1 MSTKGKGKGRQS
13 VWTEQ
18 IIQRMLELLGEG
30 KSASHIARE
39 LSEMAGQELSR
50 NAVIGKLHRMR
61 KAGQIPEG
69 KEPPAQRQQTAARQT
84 ASAQSPRKEP
94 AQPAV
99 NGALALET
107 KAQPAPRAETSPQLE
122 VVAEEKG
129 LVADIM
135 DLNQHTCRWPIGDPG
150 EEGFCYCGRR
160 PQSGLPYCEHHAAI
174 AYTSPEVRRR
184 AAG

>member
-1 MSTKGKGKGRQS
+1 MSSKGKGKGRQS
-13 VWTEQ
+13 VWNDQ
-18 IIQRMLELLGEG
+18 IIRRMLELLQEG
-30 KSASHIARE
+30 KSASHIARV

-61 KAGQIPEG
+61 KAGQIPQAE
-69 KEPPAQRQQTAARQT
+69 EPPAQRQTATAQRTPAR
-84 ASAQSPRKEP
+84 SGKDRG
-94 AQPAV
+94 QPAIS
-99 NGALALET
+99 GALALET
-107 KAQPAPRAETSPQLE
+107 KVQPAPQAEPAPKLE

-150 EEGFCYCGRR
+150 EEGFCYCGRK
-160 PQSGLPYCEHHAAI
+160 PQSGLPYCERHAAI

-184 AAG
+184 AVG

>member
-1 MSTKGKGKGRQS
+1 MSNKGKGRQS
-13 VWTEQ
+13 VWNEQ
-18 IIQRMLELLGEG
+18 IIERMLELLKEG

-39 LSEMAGQELSR
+39 LSGIAGRKLSR

-61 KAGQIPEG
+61 KAGLIPESE
-69 KEPPAQRQQTAARQT
+69 EPPAQREQAARSE
-84 ASAQSPRKEP
+84 ASPASPRKEP
-94 AQPAV
+94 AQLATD
-99 NGALALET
+99 GALALET
-107 KAQPAPRAETSPQLE
+107 RAQPAPASEASPQLA
-122 VVAEEKG
+122 VVSEEKG

-135 DLNQHTCRWPIGDPG
+135 ELNQHTCRWPIGDPG

-160 PQSGLPYCEHHAAI
+160 PQPGLPYCAHHAAI